1 MLVVEREA
9 PEFGVAGFAGGVEDD
24 VGVVGR
30 QADAF
35 GLVHDRGDI
44 LALEDAFLLEVHY
57 VKVELMGLVA
67 IGKIGVAAADDA
79 SLPNVNP
86 FIQTGNIEDVGIRQ
100 MDFSVPVRVR
110 EARKAEL
117 LQQLVAAVPAA
128 IRVDEPILR
137 VEAPGYTVLLRNS
150 AQVMAVATATLR
162 DSLVWASCGKGG
174 M

>member
-1 MLVVEREA
+1 
-9 PEFGVAGFAGGVEDD
+9 
-24 VGVVGR
+24 
-30 QADAF
+30 
-35 GLVHDRGDI
+35 
-44 LALEDAFLLEVHY
+44 
-57 VKVELMGLVA
+57 MGLVA